1 MLNQPATPIRFSPR
15 AKFVTVLAVVVLG
28 VMLLNSVTH
37 ILMPFIWALIIAYI
51 LNPIVGFLTR
61 RTRTPRFWWVLM
73 IYIVGFGLFGLLGSK
88 LAPLAA
94 KQYQELNASLPVWK
108 TEVEA
113 YVREHPTIGIFG
125 FEVNIADAED
135 ALLSGLNKIPAELP
149 AFVPSVLFGV
159 VETFILILVFFIVTF
174 YLLLQAEQIS
184 ENFYGL
190 IPAHHRDEIR
200 QLVGSIDN
208 VLGAYVRGQFVLI
221 AIMSV
226 LSYIALTILGIKY
239 ALVIAIATGVLE
251 IIPFVGPY
259 AATALAAIVAL
270 LQGTTPFNW
279 EPWFLCVV
287 VIITYFSLRM
297 IEDHFIIPNVV
308 GHMVNLHPILVLFA
322 LLAGGTLAGAMGLLL
337 AIPIAAAI
345 KIVLAYLYSKLMD
358 SPTPRGDVKSEERD
372 LLEPKQDKEKE
383 KDKEPAPRGTPE
395 AA

>member
-1 MLNQPATPIRFSPR
+1 MINHPATPIRFSPR

-37 ILMPFIWALIIAYI
+37 ILMPFIWAIIISYI
-51 LNPIVGFLTR
+51 LNPIVSLLNR
-61 RTRTPRFWWVLM
+61 RTRAPRIWWVLL
-73 IYIVGFGLFGLLGSK
+73 IYVVGFGLLGLVGSK
-88 LAPLAA
+88 LVPLAA
-94 KQYQELNASLPVWK
+94 QQYKELNASLPVWK
-108 TEVEA
+108 SEVEA
-113 YVREHPTIGIFG
+113 YVRDHPSIGIFG
-125 FEVNIADAED
+125 FKVDIADAED

-149 AFVPSVLFGV
+149 AFVPSFLFNV

-184 ENFYGL
+184 DNFYGL
-190 IPAHHRDEIR
+190 IPAKHRDEIR
-200 QLVGSIDN
+200 QLVSSIDH

-259 AATALAAIVAL
+259 AATALAATVAL
-270 LQGTTPFNW
+270 LQGTTPFGW
-279 EPWFLCVV
+279 ETWFLVVV
-287 VIITYFSLRM
+287 VIIVYFSLRM

-322 LLAGGTLAGAMGLLL
+322 LLAGGTLAGALGLLV

-358 SPTPRGDVKSEERD
+358 SPTPQGDVRAEERE
-372 LLEPKQDKEKE
+372 LLEPKSEKE
-383 KDKEPAPRGTPE
+383 KDQEAPRGTPE
-395 AA
+395 AV